1 MHSSTTDAY
10 TNIHMHACLHMSNTA
25 VMILKMNKLL
35 IKNLIFDFLI
45 IFQYK
50 LKLIDSNV

>member
-10 TNIHMHACLHMSNTA
+10 TNIHMHACLHMNNTA

>member
-1 MHSSTTDAY
+1 MHASTDAY
-10 TNIHMHACLHMSNTA
+10 TNIHMHVCLHM
-25 VMILKMNKLL
+25 MILKMNKLL

>member
-1 MHSSTTDAY
+1 MHACTDAY
-10 TNIHMHACLHMSNTA
+10 TNIHMHICLHVNNITM
-25 VMILKMNKLL
+25 MILKMNKLL

-50 LKLIDSNV
+50 LKLIESNV